1 MPYQFTHNNKTYT
14 VPAFDEIPSG
24 ALRKARKGSDD
35 MDKAFT
41 ILEETLGAKS
51 SVLLALDKMTV
62 KEFGAWLEGWT
73 QQNTV
78 KLGESSDS

>member
-1 MPYQFTHNNKTYT
+1 MPYQFIHNKKTYT

-24 ALRKARKGSDD
+24 ALRKARKGVDD

-41 ILEETLGAKS
+41 ILEETLGVKS
-51 SVLLALDKMTV
+51 AVLAVLDKMSV
-62 KEFGAWLEGWT
+62 KEFGEWLEGWT